1 MSDAVNLP
9 RLISDVIA
17 EVQPGADSRG
27 VLVRTADLASL
38 PARAHVDEAWL
49 RGTLHHALDLAVHA
63 LPSGVVEVAL
73 TPSEREHVWQMT
85 LSGTRADAIE
95 PDVRAVITLALR
107 PEADHPAI
115 VPLRVMVIDD
125 SALQR
130 SLIRTFMDG
139 TPHSVIDVDG
149 GVAALEYLH
158 SHDAPFDVVV
168 VDLQMPGMDGLTTIE
183 AIRDFEAASHRRRAT
198 IIALTSVGASDDV
211 ADAADAGADECL
223 AKPLS
228 EAAFMAAIQIS
239 RPPAPSTPPAPPA
252 PPAPSTPPTSPAVLF
267 VLAQHQVS
275 SALSGPAST
284 RLARLRAGGVALSEA
299 AAAGGFTDVAMLAG
313 MLTQTCDT
321 GTLREAEIAAR
332 TLQAWLARVGVDTP
346 S

>member
-27 VLVRTADLASL
+27 VLVRTAGLASL
-38 PARAHVDEAWL
+38 PARAYVDEAWL

-73 TPSEREHVWQMT
+73 TPSDREHVWQMRLT
-85 LSGTRADAIE
+85 GTRANETE
-95 PDVRAVITLALR
+95 PDVQAAIAMALR
-107 PEADHPAI
+107 PVVDLPAI
-115 VPLRVMVIDD
+115 VPLRVMIIDD

-130 SLIRTFMDG
+130 SLIRAFMDG

-149 GVAALEYLH
+149 GVSALEYLQ
-158 SHDAPFDVVV
+158 SHNDHFNVFV
-168 VDLQMPGMDGLTTIE
+168 VDLQMPGMDGLATIE
-183 AIRDFEAASHRRRAT
+183 AIRDFEAASHRPRAS

-228 EAAFMAAIQIS
+228 EAAFMAALYNPT
-239 RPPAPSTPPAPPA
+239 PPAPPPPPTPPA
-252 PPAPSTPPTSPAVLF
+252 PPAPSTPPAVLF
-267 VLAQHQVS
+267 ALAQHQVS